1 MILYQALIVVL
12 LVLLLANTVANV
24 WTMRR
29 LRSVSPPVEG
39 PSVSVLIGA
48 REDENAIE
56 DAVRSL
62 LYQDYPNYEL
72 LILDDDSS
80 DRTAE
85 IAEAVIRETGNPGI
99 YTRVIRGEDLPEGWT
114 EKNWACHQLAEAA
127 SGDYLFFTNGH
138 TIHEP
143 GTISAL
149 VDEASRKR
157 ASLLSGWPRLL
168 SGNVMAEMVSAIVPF
183 VVLTIFPI
191 WLQRLTQYRQ
201 KSQDR
206 GVNRIATIANGDYL
220 FFTRDCYERIGGHA
234 AVRGQRCGGVAL
246 AQAVTLR
253 ADTGLRYF
261 HCDAARF
268 SKSVWTGS
276 FSEVR
281 EHCTKFTSA
290 IFDQRKPAFWITA
303 AALLV
308 VYLLPFVN
316 VWLVA
321 TQNVHTVVQQIV
333 LIYLIQMLMVFR
345 MGTSFRG
352 ALLHPV
358 GFALTVWIATTSR
371 VRERTA
377 SVEQKEI
384 AQSTVSDID
393 GELASEETPG
403 GSAEEEREAEERPS
417 FKHLLP

>member
-12 LVLLLANTVANV
+12 LVLLLANAAANL
-24 WTMRR
+24 WAMRR
-29 LRSVSPPVEG
+29 LRPVSPPVQG
-39 PSVSVLIGA
+39 PSVSILIA
-48 REDENAIE
+48 VRNEEETIE
-56 DAVRSL
+56 DTVRSL

-127 SGDYLFFTNGH
+127 SGDYLFFTNGRA
-138 TIHEP
+138 THEP
-143 GTISAL
+143 GTISSL
-149 VDEASRKR
+149 VDEASRNR
-157 ASLLSGWPRLL
+157 ASLLSGWPRLH
-168 SGNVMAEMVSAIVPF
+168 SGNVMSEMVSSIVPF
-183 VVLTIFPI
+183 VILSIFPI

-201 KSQDR
+201 KSQDHDLSR
-206 GVNRIATIANGDYL
+206 VATIANGDFL

-234 AVRGQRCGGVAL
+234 AKRSEVLGGLAL
-246 AQAVTLR
+246 TQEVTMR
-253 ADTGLRYF
+253 ADTGMRYF

-268 SKSVWTGS
+268 SKVEWNGS

-290 IFDQRKPAFWITA
+290 IFDQRKPAFWVGVA
-303 AALLV
+303 AVFA

-321 TQNVHTVVQQIV
+321 DQNTRTVVQQIV
-333 LIYLIQMLMVFR
+333 LIYLIQMLMVIR
-345 MGTSFRG
+345 VGTSLRG
-352 ALLHPV
+352 ALFHPV
-358 GFALTVWIATTSR
+358 SLALTLWIAATSR
-371 VRERTA
+371 VRERPA

-384 AQSTVSDID
+384 AHSTTPDID
-393 GELASEETPG
+393 SEIASEEAPL
-403 GSAEEEREAEERPS
+403 GSAEEEQEAVERPS